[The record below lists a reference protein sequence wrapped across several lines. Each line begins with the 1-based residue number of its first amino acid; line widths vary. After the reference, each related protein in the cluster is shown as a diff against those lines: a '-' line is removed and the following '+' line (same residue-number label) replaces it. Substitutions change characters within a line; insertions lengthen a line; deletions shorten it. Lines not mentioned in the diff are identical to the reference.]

1 MTDLDVLWRH
11 LMSGSLT
18 AAMDEINRGIECS
31 AARSDGVDQPTPP
44 DAETAGGADQP
55 ALPAHSIMGM
65 DQ

>member
-1 MTDLDVLWRH
+1 MTDLDALRRS

-31 AARSDGVDQPTPP
+31 VQPARVDQPTHAA
-44 DAETAGGADQP
+44 AETAGGADQP
-55 ALPAHSIMGM
+55 ALPAHSIMGT